1 MDENNNL
8 EITTTVEPVGGIS
21 ASQYLPIAGGVA
33 VGILS
38 GALLY
43 RFVIGPAIRKYK
55 EKKAADNAK
64 PINEEPKEEEKKDE
78 EKS

>member
-8 EITTTVEPVGGIS
+8 EITTVEPVGGIS

-55 EKKAADNAK
+55 EKKAVANAK

>member
-1 MDENNNL
+1 MDENNL

-21 ASQYLPIAGGVA
+21 TSQYLPIAGGVA
-33 VGILS
+33 AGILG

-43 RFVIGPAIRKYK
+43 RFVIGPALSKYK
-55 EKKAADNAK
+55 DKKAAANAK
-64 PINEEPKEEEKKDE
+64 PVNDESEAEEKKDE

>member
-8 EITTTVEPVGGIS
+8 EITTVEPVGGIS

-55 EKKAADNAK
+55 EKKAAANAK
-64 PINEEPKEEEKKDE
+64 PINEEPNDEEKKDE